1 MTSSP
6 NNSLAFE
13 IQENITFSKDQDQF
27 LKQITDVYQKTARA
41 SNSKDVGTYELTE
54 LINGQK
60 FFKTQGPSDA
70 WGVKNQIYR
79 KVIECGALPNAG
91 TTTTAHGL
99 TGVNN
104 NWMFT
109 RVYGVAR
116 DPANVIFITLPNSG
130 AHQVDVF
137 VDATNVY
144 LTTVADLT
152 AFSYSF
158 VVLEYWKA

>member
-79 KVIECGALPNAG
+79 KVVECGALPNAG
-91 TTTTAHGL
+91 LKQVAHGIA
-99 TGVNN
+99 GIGNG
-104 NWMFT
+104 WMFT
-109 RVYGVAR
+109 RSYAEAR
-116 DPANVIFITLPNSG
+116 NTTIGANLPNFISFNYPMLM
-130 AHQVDVF
+130 VDNTF
-137 VDATNVY
+137 INIT
-144 LTTVADLT
+144 TTVDLT
-152 AFSYSF
+152 MYDYCF
-158 VVLEYWKA
+158 VVLEFWKA